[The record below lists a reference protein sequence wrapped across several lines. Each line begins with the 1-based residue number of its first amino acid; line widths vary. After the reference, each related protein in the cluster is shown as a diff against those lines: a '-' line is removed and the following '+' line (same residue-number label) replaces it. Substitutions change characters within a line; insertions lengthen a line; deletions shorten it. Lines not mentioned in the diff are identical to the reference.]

1 MKLVEDINQAKILI
15 VDDNPNYLGDAL
27 PMYGYE
33 VDVARNGV
41 EALHKLTSSENKEKY
56 DLILLDVMMP
66 KMDGWQTL
74 KYIRNN
80 DKVKTI
86 PIIMITAVNEESK
99 QIMGLKTGADDYIT
113 KPFILPNLLAR
124 IDAVLR
130 RSLWNKKTNEQNINI
145 PIDAELEQLTKREKE
160 VISMLAKGASNKEI
174 ADKLFVRDVTIKTH
188 LNTIFKKLK
197 VTNRTQAVLLA
208 IQLGIIKKDDQI

>member
-1 MKLVEDINQAKILI
+1 MAKILI

-33 VDVARNGV
+33 VDIAKNGV
-41 EALHKLTSSENKEKY
+41 EALHKLTTSGQQNGKY
-56 DLILLDVMMP
+56 DLVLLDVMMP

-80 DKVKTI
+80 DKIKTI

-130 RSLWNKKTNEQNINI
+130 RSSWNKKTINEQNINI
-145 PIDAELEQLTKREKE
+145 PIDVDIEQLTKREKE
-160 VISMLAKGASNKEI
+160 VISMLAQGASNKEI

-188 LNTIFKKLK
+188 LNAIFKKLK

-208 IQLGIIKKDDQI
+208 IQLGIIEKEDL

>member
-1 MKLVEDINQAKILI
+1 MDSMAKILI

-33 VDVARNGV
+33 VDIAKNGV
-41 EALHKLTSSENKEKY
+41 EALHKLTSNESNVKF
-56 DLILLDVMMP
+56 DLVLLDVMMP

-80 DKVKTI
+80 DKIKTI

-130 RSLWNKKTNEQNINI
+130 RSSWNKKTLNEQNINI
-145 PIDAELEQLTKREKE
+145 PIDADVEQLTKREKE
-160 VISMLAKGASNKEI
+160 VISMLAQGASNKEI

-188 LNTIFKKLK
+188 LNAIFKKLK

-208 IQLGIIKKDDQI
+208 IQLGIIEKED

>member
-1 MKLVEDINQAKILI
+1 MDSMAKILI

-33 VDVARNGV
+33 VDIAKNGV
-41 EALHKLTSSENKEKY
+41 EALHKLTSNETKTKF
-56 DLILLDVMMP
+56 DLVLLDVMMP

-80 DKVKTI
+80 DKIKTI

-130 RSLWNKKTNEQNINI
+130 RSSWNKKALNEQNINI
-145 PIDAELEQLTKREKE
+145 PIDAHVEQFTKREKE
-160 VISMLAKGASNKEI
+160 VISMLAQGASNKEI

-188 LNTIFKKLK
+188 LNAIFKKLK

-208 IQLGIIKKDDQI
+208 IQLGIIEKED

>member
-1 MKLVEDINQAKILI
+1 MDSTAKILI

-33 VDVARNGV
+33 VDIARNGV

-208 IQLGIIKKDDQI
+208 IQLGIIRKDDQI

>member
-1 MKLVEDINQAKILI
+1 MAKILI

-33 VDVARNGV
+33 VDIAKNGV
-41 EALHKLTSSENKEKY
+41 EALHKLTSNESNVKF
-56 DLILLDVMMP
+56 DLVLLDVMMP
-66 KMDGWQTL
+66 KIDGWQTL

-80 DKVKTI
+80 DKIKTI

-130 RSLWNKKTNEQNINI
+130 RSSWNKKTLNEQNINI
-145 PIDAELEQLTKREKE
+145 PIDADVEQLTKREKE
-160 VISMLAKGASNKEI
+160 VISMLAQGASNKEI

-188 LNTIFKKLK
+188 LNAIFKKLK

-208 IQLGIIKKDDQI
+208 IQLGIIEKED

>member
-1 MKLVEDINQAKILI
+1 MDSTAKILI

>member
-1 MKLVEDINQAKILI
+1 MDSMAKILI

-33 VDVARNGV
+33 VDIAKNGF
-41 EALHKLTSSENKEKY
+41 EALHKLTSNETKTKF
-56 DLILLDVMMP
+56 DLVLLDVMMP

-80 DKVKTI
+80 DKIKTI

-130 RSLWNKKTNEQNINI
+130 RSSWNKKALNEQNINI
-145 PIDAELEQLTKREKE
+145 PIDADVEQLTKREKE
-160 VISMLAKGASNKEI
+160 VISMLAQGASNKEI

-188 LNTIFKKLK
+188 LNAIFKKLK

-208 IQLGIIKKDDQI
+208 IQLGIIEKED

>member
-1 MKLVEDINQAKILI
+1 MDSMAKILI

-33 VDVARNGV
+33 VDIAKNGV
-41 EALHKLTSSENKEKY
+41 EALHKLTSNETKTKF
-56 DLILLDVMMP
+56 DLVLLDVMMP

-80 DKVKTI
+80 DKLKPI

-130 RSLWNKKTNEQNINI
+130 RSSWNKKALNEQNINI
-145 PIDAELEQLTKREKE
+145 PIDADVEQLTKREKE
-160 VISMLAKGASNKEI
+160 VISMLAQGASNKEI

-188 LNTIFKKLK
+188 LNAIFKKLK

-208 IQLGIIKKDDQI
+208 IQLGIIEKED

>member
-1 MKLVEDINQAKILI
+1 MAKILI

-33 VDVARNGV
+33 VDIAKNGV
-41 EALHKLTSSENKEKY
+41 EALHKLTSNETKNKF
-56 DLILLDVMMP
+56 DLVLLDVMMP

-80 DKVKTI
+80 DKIKTI

-130 RSLWNKKTNEQNINI
+130 RSSWNKKALNEQNINI
-145 PIDAELEQLTKREKE
+145 PIDADVEQLTKREKE
-160 VISMLAKGASNKEI
+160 VISMLAQGASNKEI

-188 LNTIFKKLK
+188 LNAIFKKLK

-208 IQLGIIKKDDQI
+208 IQLGIIEKED

>member
-1 MKLVEDINQAKILI
+1 MDSMAKILI

-33 VDVARNGV
+33 VDIAKNGV
-41 EALHKLTSSENKEKY
+41 EALHKLTSNESNVKF
-56 DLILLDVMMP
+56 DLVLLDVMMP

-80 DKVKTI
+80 DKIKTI

-130 RSLWNKKTNEQNINI
+130 RSSWNKKALNEQNINI
-145 PIDAELEQLTKREKE
+145 PIDADVEQLTKREKE
-160 VISMLAKGASNKEI
+160 VISMLAQGASNKEI

-188 LNTIFKKLK
+188 LNAIFKKLK

-208 IQLGIIKKDDQI
+208 IQLGIIEKED

>member
-1 MKLVEDINQAKILI
+1 MDSMAKILI

-33 VDVARNGV
+33 VDIAKNGV
-41 EALHKLTSSENKEKY
+41 EALHKLTSNETKTKF
-56 DLILLDVMMP
+56 DLVLLDVMMP

-80 DKVKTI
+80 DKIKTI

-130 RSLWNKKTNEQNINI
+130 RSSWNKKALNEQNINI
-145 PIDAELEQLTKREKE
+145 PIDADVEQLTKREKE
-160 VISMLAKGASNKEI
+160 VFMLLVKNSTTKEI
-174 ADKLFVRDVTIKTH
+174 IKD
-188 LNTIFKKLK
+188 
-197 VTNRTQAVLLA
+197 
-208 IQLGIIKKDDQI
+208 IKHDIT

>member
-1 MKLVEDINQAKILI
+1 MDSMAKILI

-33 VDVARNGV
+33 VDIAKNGV
-41 EALHKLTSSENKEKY
+41 EALHKLTSNETKTKF
-56 DLILLDVMMP
+56 DLVLLDVMMP
-66 KMDGWQTL
+66 KLDGWQTL

-80 DKVKTI
+80 DKIKTI

-130 RSLWNKKTNEQNINI
+130 RSSWNKKALNEQNINI
-145 PIDAELEQLTKREKE
+145 PIDADVEQLTKREKE
-160 VISMLAKGASNKEI
+160 VISMLAQGASNKEI

-188 LNTIFKKLK
+188 LNAIFKKLK

-208 IQLGIIKKDDQI
+208 IQLGIIEKED

>member
-1 MKLVEDINQAKILI
+1 MDSTAKILI

-66 KMDGWQTL
+66 KMDGGQTL

-86 PIIMITAVNEESK
+86 PIIIITAVNEESK

>member
-1 MKLVEDINQAKILI
+1 MDSMAKILI

-33 VDVARNGV
+33 VDVAKNGV
-41 EALHKLTSSENKEKY
+41 EALHKLTTPNESNSKY
-56 DLILLDVMMP
+56 DLVLLDVMMP

-80 DKVKTI
+80 DKIKTI

-130 RSLWNKKTNEQNINI
+130 RSSWNKKTINEQNINI
-145 PIDAELEQLTKREKE
+145 PIDADVEQLTKREKE
-160 VISMLAKGASNKEI
+160 VISMLAQGASNKEI

-188 LNTIFKKLK
+188 LNAIFKKLK

-208 IQLGIIKKDDQI
+208 IQLGIIEKDD

>member
-1 MKLVEDINQAKILI
+1 MDSMAKILI

-33 VDVARNGV
+33 VDIAKNGV
-41 EALHKLTSSENKEKY
+41 EALHKLTSNESNVKF
-56 DLILLDVMMP
+56 DLVLLDVMMP

-80 DKVKTI
+80 DKIKTI

-130 RSLWNKKTNEQNINI
+130 RSSWNKKTLNEQNINI
-145 PIDAELEQLTKREKE
+145 PIDADVEQLTKREKE
-160 VISMLAKGASNKEI
+160 VISMLAQGTSNKEI

-188 LNTIFKKLK
+188 LNAIFKKLK

-208 IQLGIIKKDDQI
+208 IQLGIIEKED

>member
-1 MKLVEDINQAKILI
+1 MDSMAKILI

-33 VDVARNGV
+33 VDIAKNGV
-41 EALHKLTSSENKEKY
+41 EALHKLTTTSDSQNGKY
-56 DLILLDVMMP
+56 DLVLLDVMMP

-80 DKVKTI
+80 DKIKTI

-130 RSLWNKKTNEQNINI
+130 RSSWNKKTINEQNINI
-145 PIDAELEQLTKREKE
+145 PIDADVEQLTKREKE
-160 VISMLAKGASNKEI
+160 VISMLAQGASNKEI

-188 LNTIFKKLK
+188 LNAIFKKLK

-208 IQLGIIKKDDQI
+208 IQLGIIEKED

>member
-1 MKLVEDINQAKILI
+1 MDSMAKILI

-33 VDVARNGV
+33 VDIAKNGV
-41 EALHKLTSSENKEKY
+41 EALHKLTSNESNVKF
-56 DLILLDVMMP
+56 DLVLLDVMMP

-80 DKVKTI
+80 DKIKTI

-130 RSLWNKKTNEQNINI
+130 RSSWNKKTLNKQNINI
-145 PIDAELEQLTKREKE
+145 PIDADVEQLTKREKE
-160 VISMLAKGASNKEI
+160 VISMLAQGASNKEI

-188 LNTIFKKLK
+188 LNAIFKKLK

-208 IQLGIIKKDDQI
+208 IQLGIIEKED

>member
-1 MKLVEDINQAKILI
+1 MDSMAKILI

-33 VDVARNGV
+33 VDIAKNGV
-41 EALHKLTSSENKEKY
+41 EALHKLTSSNDSNSKF
-56 DLILLDVMMP
+56 DLVLLDVMMP

-80 DKVKTI
+80 DKIKTI

-130 RSLWNKKTNEQNINI
+130 RSSWNKKAINEQNINI
-145 PIDAELEQLTKREKE
+145 PIDADVEQLTKREKE
-160 VISMLAKGASNKEI
+160 VISMLAQGASNKEI

-188 LNTIFKKLK
+188 LNAIFKKLK

-208 IQLGIIKKDDQI
+208 IQLGIIEKED

>member
-1 MKLVEDINQAKILI
+1 MDSMAKILI

-33 VDVARNGV
+33 VDIAKNGV
-41 EALHKLTSSENKEKY
+41 EALHKLTSNETKTKF
-56 DLILLDVMMP
+56 DLVLLDVMMP

-80 DKVKTI
+80 DKIKTI

-130 RSLWNKKTNEQNINI
+130 RSSWNKKALNEQNINI
-145 PIDAELEQLTKREKE
+145 PIDADVEQLTKREKE
-160 VISMLAKGASNKEI
+160 VISMLAQGASNKEI
-174 ADKLFVRDVTIKTH
+174 ADKLFVRDVTINTH
-188 LNTIFKKLK
+188 LNAIFKKLK

-208 IQLGIIKKDDQI
+208 IQLGIIEKED

>member
-1 MKLVEDINQAKILI
+1 MDSMAKILI
-15 VDDNPNYLGDAL
+15 VDDTPNYLGDAL

-33 VDVARNGV
+33 VDIAKNGV
-41 EALHKLTSSENKEKY
+41 EALHKLTSNESNVKF
-56 DLILLDVMMP
+56 DLVLLDVMMP

-80 DKVKTI
+80 DKIKTI

-130 RSLWNKKTNEQNINI
+130 RSSWNKKTLNEQNINI
-145 PIDAELEQLTKREKE
+145 PIDADVEQLTKREKE
-160 VISMLAKGASNKEI
+160 VISMLAQGASNKEI

-188 LNTIFKKLK
+188 LNAIFKKLK

-208 IQLGIIKKDDQI
+208 IQLGIIEKED

>member
-1 MKLVEDINQAKILI
+1 MAKILI

-33 VDVARNGV
+33 VDIAKNGV
-41 EALHKLTSSENKEKY
+41 EALHKLTSNETKNKF
-56 DLILLDVMMP
+56 DLVLLDVMMP

-80 DKVKTI
+80 DKIKTI

-130 RSLWNKKTNEQNINI
+130 RSSWNKKTLNEQNINI
-145 PIDAELEQLTKREKE
+145 PIDADVEQLTKREKE
-160 VISMLAKGASNKEI
+160 VISMLAQGASNKEI

-188 LNTIFKKLK
+188 LNAIFKKLK

-208 IQLGIIKKDDQI
+208 IQLGIIEKED